1 MPWVEELTDS
11 RELRRC
17 IRDLVALSTLP
28 AIWKNY
34 DPQQI
39 ADSVAAALVSMLNA
53 DFVHIALPG
62 RRDEPAIEV
71 TRASRKLTA
80 SSLGVI
86 RAAIRKQLP
95 VHAAEQTLTIADPFG
110 PGAFRIATAPI
121 GFGGDAVLVV
131 GSSRSDFPSEAERL
145 LLGIGAN
152 DATIALQRCHA
163 ETDERRFHSL
173 IERSSDF
180 IGFASLDGRPQFINP
195 AGLRL
200 VGLAGIEEASRLHVL
215 DFLAPK
221 ERVRARDEY
230 WSIMMRTG
238 RWTGEIEFRH
248 FKTGAGMPFLVDWF
262 RVDHPRSGQP
272 MNIATVS
279 RDLTCPKAI

>member
-53 DFVHIALPG
+53 DFVHHALPE
-62 RRDEPAIEV
+62 RRAEPAIEV

-110 PGAFRIATAPI
+110 
-121 GFGGDAVLVV
+121 
-131 GSSRSDFPSEAERL
+131 
-145 LLGIGAN
+145 
-152 DATIALQRCHA
+152 
-163 ETDERRFHSL
+163 
-173 IERSSDF
+173 
-180 IGFASLDGRPQFINP
+180 
-195 AGLRL
+195 
-200 VGLAGIEEASRLHVL
+200 
-215 DFLAPK
+215 
-221 ERVRARDEY
+221 
-230 WSIMMRTG
+230 
-238 RWTGEIEFRH
+238 
-248 FKTGAGMPFLVDWF
+248 
-262 RVDHPRSGQP
+262 
-272 MNIATVS
+272 
-279 RDLTCPKAI
+279 